1 MQPNKRDKPD
11 KPEKPIVMNQSA
23 ITEEQLRMSRLRR
36 VVDITAYWL
45 EEGSFSHD
53 EALSIIEH
61 ARGEILKLCPGK
73 DEVFELVI
81 RPRFLRIL
89 NERTLVT
96 WGVAESVN

>member
-1 MQPNKRDKPD
+1 
-11 KPEKPIVMNQSA
+11 MNQSA
-23 ITEEQLRMSRLRR
+23 VTDEQLRMGRLKR

-45 EEGSFSHD
+45 EQGTFSHE

-73 DEVFELVI
+73 EEVFELVI

-89 NERTLVT
+89 NERALVE
-96 WGVAESVN
+96 WGRADSLN

>member
-1 MQPNKRDKPD
+1 VSDQ
-11 KPEKPIVMNQSA
+11 A
-23 ITEEQLRMSRLRR
+23 IIDEQLRMGRLRR

-45 EEGSFSHD
+45 EQGSFSHE

-73 DEVFELVI
+73 EEVFELVI

-89 NERTLVT
+89 DERALSK
-96 WGVAESVN
+96 WSAADSMN

>member
-1 MQPNKRDKPD
+1 LAGRG
-11 KPEKPIVMNQSA
+11 
-23 ITEEQLRMSRLRR
+23 T
-36 VVDITAYWL
+36 
-45 EEGSFSHD
+45 FSHR

-73 DEVFELVI
+73 EVVCEPIL

-89 NERTLVT
+89 DERALAE

>member
-1 MQPNKRDKPD
+1 MNVSAD
-11 KPEKPIVMNQSA
+11 IVD
-23 ITEEQLRMSRLRR
+23 EQLRMGRLRR

-45 EEGSFSHD
+45 TQGSFSHE

-89 NERTLVT
+89 NEQALIQ
-96 WGVAESVN
+96 WGRADSVN

>member
-1 MQPNKRDKPD
+1 MNFHPD
-11 KPEKPIVMNQSA
+11 VVD
-23 ITEEQLRMSRLRR
+23 EQFRMGRLRR

-45 EEGSFSHD
+45 EQGSLSHE

-61 ARGEILKLCPGK
+61 ARAEILTLCPGK

-89 NERTLVT
+89 NERALIR
-96 WGVAESVN
+96 WGRADSLN

>member
-1 MQPNKRDKPD
+1 MG
-11 KPEKPIVMNQSA
+11 
-23 ITEEQLRMSRLRR
+23 RLRR

-45 EEGSFSHD
+45 EKGEFTHE

-89 NERTLVT
+89 DERALVE
-96 WGVAESVN
+96 WGRADSLN